1 MNIIFLAFSS
11 NTYCD
16 LNDITSYLRHAN
28 RVDILIK
35 EIEVITLMSSELKY
49 QNRVKSRGILRAC
62 ECICFYSS
70 LFLKHK

>member
-49 QNRVKSRGILRAC
+49 QN
-62 ECICFYSS
+62 
-70 LFLKHK
+70 